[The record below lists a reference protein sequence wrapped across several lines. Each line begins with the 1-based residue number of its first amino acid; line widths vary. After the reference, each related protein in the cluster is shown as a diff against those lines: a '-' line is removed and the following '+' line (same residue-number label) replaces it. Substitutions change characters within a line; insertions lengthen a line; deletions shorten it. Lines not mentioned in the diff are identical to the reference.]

1 MSTRIV
7 IVTGAFGI
15 LGAAVAARFEE
26 QGDRVARID
35 YAPVPDDAPDSV
47 TGLAIGGVD
56 LADEAQASAAFER
69 VCAEL
74 GTPSVLVNVA
84 GGFVWE
90 TLADG
95 GAKTWERMFRMN
107 ALTATTMC
115 KVALPALSQQ
125 AGAAIVNIGAG
136 AAGKADAGM
145 GAYAASKAAV
155 ARLTESLAAELAEA
169 DVTVNAVLPTVLD
182 TPTNRA
188 DMPDADFSQ
197 WVMPGDVAQVIAFLA
212 SDAARCVS
220 GASVPV
226 SRGTCGF

>member
-35 YAPVPDDAPDSV
+35 YAPVPADATDCA

-56 LADEAQASAAFER
+56 LADEAQASGAFER
-69 VCAEL
+69 ICAEL

-84 GGFVWE
+84 GGFIWE

-115 KVALPALSQQ
+115 KAALPALSQQ

-155 ARLTESLAAELAEA
+155 ARLTESLAAELAGA

-212 SDAARCVS
+212 SNAARCVS
-220 GASVPV
+220 GASIPV
-226 SRGTCGF
+226 SRGTSGF